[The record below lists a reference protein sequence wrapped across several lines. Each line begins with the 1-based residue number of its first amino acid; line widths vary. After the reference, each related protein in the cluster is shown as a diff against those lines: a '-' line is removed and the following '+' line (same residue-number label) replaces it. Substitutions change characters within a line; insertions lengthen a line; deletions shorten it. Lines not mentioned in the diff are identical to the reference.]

1 MFLDSGN
8 SSDDSESEDSPEK
21 KPEWTEKADSP
32 PTEEQEEVKE
42 EPREEESRIPE
53 LTQPEPECPNSP
65 AEMPDFEKSDKP
77 DEETPLFIES
87 DDGSPKSR
95 TKRPQ
100 LREPGSETPT
110 QTPANANHSESD
122 RVTEEPCTPP
132 RPAKNSQETPHSSPP
147 ERIPET
153 PGSDTDSATEDVDP
167 PERSS
172 AVKRKTTEQRTPE
185 KKVRLDRKEEPKML
199 SPVKTSPQQ
208 AERRPE
214 PAEKPEEHPTPKLS
228 SPSKDLEVKSEMPA
242 LTREVQIRVEP
253 LCSHLEYPST
263 ATNEETMPQIGP
275 EALVCHEVDLDDPEE
290 KDKPSGEELLMMM
303 KEEKAQ
309 LQPLETSDH
318 LPHALAPVGPP
329 RLFSPS
335 SAPSPDESHSTKSE
349 SDATIEVDSV
359 AESQEGLGENE
370 STHSFD
376 ASASSSN
383 SSNSSISL
391 QEQDGK
397 DRGQSKVSPYIVL
410 DHSMLCHS
418 SHWFC

>member
-8 SSDDSESEDSPEK
+8 SSDDSECEDSPEK
-21 KPEWTEKADSP
+21 KPEWTEKTDSP
-32 PTEEQEEVKE
+32 PTEKQEEVKE
-42 EPREEESRIPE
+42 EPQEEESRIPE
-53 LTQPEPECPNSP
+53 STPPEPECPNSP
-65 AEMPDFEKSDKP
+65 LEFPNFQKSDKP
-77 DEETPLFIES
+77 EEETPLFIES

-95 TKRPQ
+95 AKRPP

-110 QTPANANHSESD
+110 QTPPTANHS
-122 RVTEEPCTPP
+122 EEPCTPP
-132 RPAKNSQETPHSSPP
+132 RPPKKSQETPHSSPAK
-147 ERIPET
+147 RVPET

-185 KKVRLDRKEEPKML
+185 KKVRLDRKEEPKIL
-199 SPVKTSPQQ
+199 SPVKTPPQE

-214 PAEKPEEHPTPKLS
+214 PAEKLDEHPTPTLS
-228 SPSKDLEVKSEMPA
+228 SPSKDVEVKSEMPA
-242 LTREVQIRVEP
+242 LTREVHIRVEP
-253 LCSHLEYPST
+253 LCPELEDHST
-263 ATNEETMPQIGP
+263 GTNEEMMPQIGP

-303 KEEKAQ
+303 KEEKAP

-318 LPHALAPVGPP
+318 LPHSLAPVGPP

-383 SSNSSISL
+383 SSISL
-391 QEQDGK
+391 QERDGK
-397 DRGQSKVSPYIVL
+397 DRGQFITL
-410 DHSMLCHS
+410 
-418 SHWFC
+418 